1 VVSLVASHGGVNAL
15 GEALAALP
23 HDFPAALVVV
33 LHISPH
39 HRSRLAEILARRT
52 SLHVKQA
59 KEGERLHPGKVSS
72 PPRTTIQS

>member
-1 VVSLVASHGGVNAL
+1 VVGLVASHGGGNAL

-33 LHISPH
+33 LPISPH

-59 KEGERLHPGKVSS
+59 KEGDRLHPGEVFVA
-72 PPRTTIQS
+72 PRTTI